1 MGTLALIEIL
11 DRDGSVRH
19 SQRVGAWPLRVGRA
33 LDNDLVLDDPHVAAH
48 HFTVDANDDGVY
60 LAVGDT
66 LNGVTVGAQQLAA
79 GERWQA
85 AAVPST
91 IVAGRVHLR
100 LRLAEHAVA
109 PERRLASSRVL
120 AQGLGLVALL
130 LVLNTAAMMFS
141 TYLETDP
148 EPLWRTLATN
158 LKGAVVVLL
167 VWCGGW
173 TLLSKLFTRQGH
185 FAWHVRVLLTAVLA
199 WQATDALLS
208 VLAFAFSWPGLS
220 SFTYVIEMAIA
231 AATLYLHLQAV
242 EPHRPHLT
250 RAFAVGALVVG
261 IGLSAWNN
269 WQRTE
274 SLGSDLYLSTLLPPA
289 VRVAKPVDADAF
301 VSTLAPLQ
309 ERLDAKAKQ
318 AADAD
323 GDKEID
329 DDE

>member
-1 MGTLALIEIL
+1 MGTLALIDIL

-19 SQRVGAWPLRVGRA
+19 SQKVAAWPLRVGRA

-66 LNGVTVGAQQLAA
+66 VNGVTVGSQRLAA

-109 PERRLASSRVL
+109 PERPLGSSRVL
-120 AQGLGLVALL
+120 AQGLGLLAVLL
-130 LVLNTAAMMFS
+130 LLNLAVMAFATW
-141 TYLETDP
+141 LETDP
-148 EPLWRTLATN
+148 EPLWRTLASSF
-158 LKGAVVVLL
+158 KSAVVALL

-199 WQATDALLS
+199 WQGADAVLS
-208 VLAFAFSWPGLS
+208 LLAFALSWPALS
-220 SFTYVIEMAIA
+220 SFTYVVEMFIA
-231 AATLYLHLQAV
+231 AGTLYLHLQAV

-289 VRVAKPVDADAF
+289 ARLARPVELDTF
-301 VSTLAPLQ
+301 VSNLAPLQ
-309 ERLDAKAKQ
+309 ERLDAKARQ
-318 AADAD
+318 AADD
-323 GDKEID
+323 EGDKEL
-329 DDE
+329 DDEE